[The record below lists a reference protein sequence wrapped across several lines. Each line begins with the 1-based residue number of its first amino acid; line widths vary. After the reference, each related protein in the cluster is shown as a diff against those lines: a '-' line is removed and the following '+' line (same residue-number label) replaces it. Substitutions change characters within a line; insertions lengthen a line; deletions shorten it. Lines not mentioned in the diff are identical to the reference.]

1 MKKTI
6 LNKLGYSLFTQKIP
20 INETITIISNKIYKD
35 GGFTRLSKTEFQKL
49 YRIIVS
55 AQFIKNLFMHV
66 KNLYAK
72 YSKDQ
77 NL

>member
-1 MKKTI
+1 MGDLQDYPKQ
-6 LNKLGYSLFTQKIP
+6 NF
-20 INETITIISNKIYKD
+20 
-35 GGFTRLSKTEFQKL
+35 KL